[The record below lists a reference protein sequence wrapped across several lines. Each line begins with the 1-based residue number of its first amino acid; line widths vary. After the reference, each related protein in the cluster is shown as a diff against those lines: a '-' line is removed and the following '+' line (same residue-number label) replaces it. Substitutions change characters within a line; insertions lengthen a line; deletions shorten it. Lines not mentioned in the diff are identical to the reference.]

1 LLLSVIILVFCT
13 VGGFIPAYGY
23 FTPVIRWL
31 SWVTPVSYAFEGLM
45 LNEFKDLTF
54 DPLFGASGDLV
65 IPKKLGGNEWLKAYT
80 LPRSEFA
87 NTVSIKVFDIGMV
100 FLFAVLYDILGKNQ
114 LPSTVHV

>member
-1 LLLSVIILVFCT
+1 M
-13 VGGFIPAYGY
+13 PAYGY
-23 FTPVIRWL
+23 ITPVIRWL
-31 SWVTPVSYAFEGLM
+31 SWVTPVSCAFD
-45 LNEFKDLTF
+45 EFKDLTF

-65 IPKKLGGNEWLKAYT
+65 IPKKLGGNKWLKAYM

-114 LPSTVHV
+114 LPSTVHVG